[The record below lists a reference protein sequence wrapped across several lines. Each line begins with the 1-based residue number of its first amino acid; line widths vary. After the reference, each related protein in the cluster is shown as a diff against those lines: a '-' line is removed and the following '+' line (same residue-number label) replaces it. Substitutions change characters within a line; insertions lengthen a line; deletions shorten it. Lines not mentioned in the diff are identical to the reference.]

1 MTAREVAAQVLHRVG
16 HDGAFAAAALEA
28 ELSQAADLDARDRA
42 LATELT
48 YGSLR
53 FLPWLDT
60 RIAQFAPRGTKKL
73 DPRVRA
79 VLLVAAYQ
87 LFFTRVPAFA
97 AVSQAVEGVR
107 ALRGERMAAFAN
119 AVLRKLSTL
128 ASKMGEVDRGSALL
142 ECTAP
147 ELQAAL
153 ERALGIESA
162 RAFVASAVEPPPLGL
177 RIERATE
184 RDLWLHRLREAAGDS
199 HFELGRLSPMAILA
213 RGVGRPQDL
222 PGWRDGAWSIQ
233 EEGAQLAALS
243 LGARPGEAVLDAC
256 AGRGNKTAVLARAVG
271 PTGAVDASDAIPS
284 KLLRLRDEMGRLA
297 LAPRATFAVDWTV
310 GSGGVPDGYDHVL
323 VDAPCSGTGTLRRR
337 PEMSQRR
344 HEGDL
349 ARFSGAQI
357 AIATRAASR
366 VRPGGSL
373 VYVVCSV
380 LREEA
385 EDVVAEVLRAVP
397 ELSAAPF
404 EAPEARAVAA
414 DASSFR
420 LLPHVH
426 GTDGYFVARFVR
438 RG

>member
-1 MTAREVAAQVLHRVG
+1 MNAREVAAQVLHRVG

-79 VLLVAAYQ
+79 VLRVAAYQ
-87 LFFTRVPAFA
+87 LFFTRIPAFA

-107 ALRGERMAAFAN
+107 SLRGERMAAFAN
-119 AVLRKLSTL
+119 AVLRKLATL
-128 ASKMGEVDRGSALL
+128 ASKTGEVDRGSALL

-147 ELQAAL
+147 ELQTAL

-162 RAFVASAVEPPPLGL
+162 RAFVASAVDAPPLGL

-184 RDLWLHRLREAAGDS
+184 RDLWLGRLREAAGDS
-199 HFELGRLSPMAILA
+199 HFELGPWSPLAILA

-271 PTGAVDASDAIPS
+271 PTGAVDASDSIPS
-284 KLLRLRDEMGRLA
+284 KLLRLRDEMARLA

-349 ARFSGAQI
+349 ARFSGSQI
-357 AIATRAASR
+357 AIATRAAR
-366 VRPGGSL
+366 HVRPGGSL

-385 EDVVAEVLRAVP
+385 EDVVDEVLRAVP

-438 RG
+438 RA